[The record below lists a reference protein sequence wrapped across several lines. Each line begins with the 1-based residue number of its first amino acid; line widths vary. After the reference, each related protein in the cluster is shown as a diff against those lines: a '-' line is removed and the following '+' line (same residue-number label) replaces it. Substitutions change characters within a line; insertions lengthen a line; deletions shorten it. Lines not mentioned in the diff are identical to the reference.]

1 MRTPCPVL
9 VFVAGPQARQRG
21 ELIENSLIVGRSPSA
36 GITLIEPSVSREH
49 LRFELTDDGWLMRNL
64 SPSGTVVNSKRYKST
79 EVQVFPDTGDVI
91 AVGAETVFLFVA
103 AGDDADQALNE
114 YLEAHPLEKVE
125 PTPAEV
131 PAETPAD
138 AEPAKTAQLPV
149 TTTLPQDDQ
158 EAQKKSK
165 IRKYAIYFGVYLI
178 AIAGLFAL
186 LSVMK
191 GNRDDSS
198 GEQAG
203 KFQTESISEIQEL
216 MAAALA
222 EVPAKSTIPTRA
234 QSELARGRNLFA
246 NLPSKTGDLYQCVKS
261 FKLYLAYKRDQTF
274 EDGQDERDYR
284 AALGELTRLVE
295 RKYHDAWAYE
305 KGGDPAGARDRYEE
319 LLLIVPEKEK
329 DSAVYQQVVQ
339 RIVRRRTSVLQQSRT
354 RRRRR
359 R

>member
-9 VFVAGPQARQRG
+9 VFVAGPQTRQRA
-21 ELIENSLIVGRSPSA
+21 ELIEDSLIVGRSPSA
-36 GITLIEPSVSREH
+36 GITLIEASVSREH

-64 SPSGTVVNSKRYKST
+64 SPSGTVVNGKRYKSA

-103 AGDDADQALNE
+103 AGDDADTALNA
-114 YLEAHPLEKVE
+114 YLETHPLAETE
-125 PTPAEV
+125 PTPAEASV
-131 PAETPAD
+131 ETPF
-138 AEPAKTAQLPV
+138 ETKPAKTTQLPV
-149 TTTLPQDDQ
+149 TATLPKDD
-158 EAQKKSK
+158 EDVQKKAK
-165 IRKYAIYFGVYLI
+165 IRKYAIYFGVYLV

-191 GNRDDSS
+191 GDRDDSS
-198 GEQAG
+198 GEQV
-203 KFQTESISEIQEL
+203 KTESMSKVQEQ
-216 MAAALA
+216 MAVALG
-222 EVPAKSTIPTRA
+222 EVPDKSSIPTRA

-261 FKLYLAYKRDQTF
+261 FKLYLAYNRDQTF

-284 AALGELTRLVE
+284 AALGELTQLVE
-295 RKYHDAWAYE
+295 RKYRNAWALE
-305 KGGDPAGARDRYEE
+305 RGGELTRAKELYEE
-319 LLLIVPEKEK
+319 LLLIVTEKEK

-339 RIVRRRTSVLQQSRT
+339 RIVRRRTGVLPQSQT

-359 R
+359 GR